1 MSYSNG
7 PRIVNDG
14 LVLYLDAGNSKSYP
28 GTGTIWNDLSGRNN
42 NGTIENS
49 PTYNIA
55 NKGAFTF
62 NGTTQRVNCGNSS
75 SLQITS
81 GSIGAWFNADS
92 NNSGFRGI
100 IAKQNAWALFVASN
114 TLVTYSWDAPVGT
127 KSTNITVG
135 NNTWNYA
142 VMTFTETTGAPSNN
156 AIVYL
161 NGSPVLT
168 TTIKHSNHSVSVYV
182 GEANSNQ
189 YFSGKI
195 SNASIYN
202 RVLSPTEILQNYNAT
217 KGRFGL

>member
-1 MSYSNG
+1 MSYHNG
-7 PRIVNDG
+7 PRIITDG
-14 LVLYLDAGNSKSYP
+14 LILYLDAGNSKSYP
-28 GTGTIWNDLSGRNN
+28 GSGSTWTDLSGRNN

-75 SLQITS
+75 NLQITS
-81 GSIGAWFNADS
+81 GSIAAWFNADS

-100 IAKQNAWALFVASN
+100 IAKQNAWGLFVAN
-114 TLVTYSWDAPVGT
+114 NVLVTYDWGAPAT
-127 KSTNITVG
+127 RSTNITVG

-142 VMTFTETTGAPSNN
+142 VMTFTETVGTPLNN
-156 AIVYL
+156 AIIYL

-168 TTIKHSNHSVSVYV
+168 TTIKHSNHSVPVYV

-189 YFSGKI
+189 YFSGRI

-202 RVLSPTEILQNYNAT
+202 RVLSPIEILQNYNAI
-217 KGRFGL
+217 KSRFTS

>member
-1 MSYSNG
+1 MSYHNG
-7 PRIVNDG
+7 PRIVTDG
-14 LVLYLDAGNSKSYP
+14 LILYLDAGNSKSYP
-28 GTGTIWNDLSGRNN
+28 GSGSIWTDLSGQNN

-92 NNSGFRGI
+92 NNSNFRGI
-100 IAKQNAWALFVASN
+100 IAKQNAWGLFVAN
-114 TLVTYSWDAPVGT
+114 NVLVTYDWGAPAT
-127 KSTNITVG
+127 RSTNITVG
-135 NNTWNYA
+135 NNTWNYT
-142 VMTFTETTGAPSNN
+142 VMTFTETTGTPSNN
-156 AIVYL
+156 AIIYL
-161 NGSPVLT
+161 NGNPVLT
-168 TTIKHSNHSVSVYV
+168 TTIKHSNHSVAVYV

-202 RVLSPTEILQNYNAT
+202 RVLSPTEIVQNYNAI
-217 KGRFGL
+217 KSRFTS

>member
-28 GTGTIWNDLSGRNN
+28 GSGSTWTDLSGRNN

-81 GSIGAWFNADS
+81 GSIAAWFNADS
-92 NNSGFRGI
+92 NNSNFRGI
-100 IAKQNAWALFVASN
+100 IAKQNAWGLFVAN
-114 TLVTYSWDAPVGT
+114 NVLVTYDWGAPAT
-127 KSTNITVG
+127 RSTNITVG
-135 NNTWNYA
+135 NNTWNYV
-142 VMTFTETTGAPSNN
+142 VMTFTETTGTPSNN
-156 AIVYL
+156 AIIYL
-161 NGSPVLT
+161 NGNPVLT
-168 TTIKHSNHSVSVYV
+168 TTIKHSNHSVVVYV

-202 RVLSPTEILQNYNAT
+202 RVLSSSEILQNYNAF
-217 KGRFGL
+217 KGRFNL

>member
-28 GTGTIWNDLSGRNN
+28 GAGSAWTDLSGRNN

-75 SLQITS
+75 GLQITS
-81 GSIGAWFNADS
+81 GSIAAWFNADS
-92 NNSGFRGI
+92 NNSNFRGI
-100 IAKQNAWALFVASN
+100 IAKQNAWGLFVAN
-114 TLVTYSWDAPVGT
+114 NVLVTYDWGAPAT
-127 KSTNITVG
+127 RSTNITVG
-135 NNTWNYA
+135 NNAWNYT
-142 VMTFTETTGAPSNN
+142 VMTFTETTGTPSNN
-156 AIVYL
+156 AIIYL
-161 NGSPVLT
+161 NGNPVLT
-168 TTIKHSNHSVSVYV
+168 TTIKHSNHSVAVYV
-182 GEANSNQ
+182 GEANANQ

-202 RVLSPTEILQNYNAT
+202 RVLSPTEIVQNYNAT
-217 KGRFGL
+217 KGRFNL